1 MKRKYQSLAFTLVEL
16 LVVIA
21 IIFILASFL
30 MPSLQRARDQAKQTV
45 CANNLHQISI
55 GFHTYVNEWEQF
67 PFDYAYTAMG
77 ESPIYT
83 HYEEDEFGNKT
94 WDWRYLQ
101 APLLLPYMSGEM
113 DIFKCPAAHQN
124 YLNQFNNYGVPT
136 YLVNNRTYAKDI
148 PPHSGLYDYAPVK
161 LSDTFRDNNDKNKD
175 YTASE
180 APLVWDAYWVGG
192 GRYPPHHD
200 NLVIVY
206 MDGHYDLYTDTEFL
220 DIADLW

>member
-1 MKRKYQSLAFTLVEL
+1 MNRKYQSLAFTLVEM

-21 IIFILASFL
+21 IIFVLASFL

-55 GFHTYVNEWEQF
+55 GFHTYLNEWGQF
-67 PFDYAYTAMG
+67 PFDYAYADAG
-77 ESPIYT
+77 ESPICT
-83 HYEEDEFGNKT
+83 HYELDESGNRT
-94 WDWRYLQ
+94 YDWRYLQ

-113 DIFKCPAAHQN
+113 DVFKCPCAHQN
-124 YLNQFNNYGVPT
+124 YVDQFDVYGMPT
-136 YLVNNRTYAKDI
+136 YVVNNRSYVVYDPSTT
-148 PPHSGLYDYAPVK
+148 SYDYGPVS
-161 LSDTFRDNNDKNKD
+161 LSDSIRDNNGEW
-175 YTASE
+175 YSASN

-206 MDGHYDLYTDTEFL
+206 MDGHSDTYTNTGFL
-220 DIADLW
+220 DIMTLW